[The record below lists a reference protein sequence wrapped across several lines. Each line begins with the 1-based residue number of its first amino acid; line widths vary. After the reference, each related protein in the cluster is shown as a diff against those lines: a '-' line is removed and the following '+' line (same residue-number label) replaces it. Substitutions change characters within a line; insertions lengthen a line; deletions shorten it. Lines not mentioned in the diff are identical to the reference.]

1 MELPRP
7 SWTVERTARVL
18 DCRPEQVRHLIK
30 RGILTGFKLRTGLTV
45 AHSSRWRVFV
55 DSIRTLQGEP
65 GDGSVSGKQG
75 RRRSKE
81 FRRRVAASMLAAGL
95 PPWGVN
101 TDVAPSEREQSRG
114 SRNGKPAPGGTNA
127 E

>member
-18 DCRPEQVRHLIK
+18 DCRPEQVRQLIK
-30 RGILTGFKLRTGLTV
+30 RGILAGFKLRTGLTV
-45 AHSSRWRVFV
+45 SHSSRWRVFV
-55 DSIRTLQGEP
+55 DSIRALQGEP
-65 GDGSVSGKQG
+65 DDAPASRMQS

-95 PPWGVN
+95 PPWGVGACA
-101 TDVAPSEREQSRG
+101 AP
-114 SRNGKPAPGGTNA
+114 
-127 E
+127 